1 MSPPRKIS
9 ANRANAQRSTGP
21 RSAAGK
27 AQSRLNAWKHGLA
40 IPVSASPEW
49 SGAVARLARLIAG
62 EDEGHRQILGAAAR
76 VAEASISVIRVRQ
89 MKATFFDI
97 LFRNMSVVECGIE
110 MFGKS
115 LDRLDRYE
123 RRALSQRRTAIR
135 ALNEV
140 RAAVRND
147 SSR

>member
-1 MSPPRKIS
+1 MS

-21 RSAAGK
+21 RSATGK

-49 SGAVARLARLIAG
+49 SCEVARLARLIAG
-62 EDEGHRQILGAAAR
+62 ETENNPGILDAAAR

-147 SSR
+147 PSR